1 MIKRTL
7 HFGNPAYLSTKN
19 SQLVLKLPEIENTDL
34 TKKMKEEFVRTF
46 PIEDLG
52 IIIIDHQQITIT
64 SGLIEKLMDNNVMII
79 SCNQNHMP
87 YGLMLPMDKNSVQ
100 SERWRTHLDASLPL
114 KKQLWQQTIQQK
126 IHNQAMVLKNRNG
139 TIIKNMLKW
148 ESEVK
153 SGDSDNMEAR
163 AAAYYWK
170 NLFPESQNFVRN
182 PDGAYPNMLLNYGY
196 AILRAIVARALVSSG
211 LMVQI
216 GIHHHNKYNPYCLAD
231 DIMEPYRPLVDM
243 MVLEIVDNQEA
254 TDTITTLHKQKL
266 LSLPTIDVVIAGK
279 KKPLEIAVST
289 TTASLFK
296 CFSGEARKILYPEI
310 S

>member
-7 HFGNPAYLSTKN
+7 YFGNPAYLSTKN
-19 SQLVLKLPEIENTDL
+19 SQLVLKLPEVENNDL
-34 TKKMKEEFVRTF
+34 PETIKKESVRTF

-79 SCNQNHMP
+79 SCNKSHMP

-100 SERWRTHLDASLPL
+100 SERWRTHLEASQPL

-126 IHNQAMVLKNRNG
+126 IHNQAMVLKNKNG

-163 AAAYYWK
+163 AAVYYWK
-170 NLFPESQNFVRN
+170 NIFSKDFVRD
-182 PDGAYPNMLLNYGY
+182 PDGDYPNMLFNYGY

-231 DIMEPYRPLVDM
+231 DIMEPYRPYVDL
-243 MVLEIVDNQEA
+243 MVLEIIDNQEP
-254 TDTITTLHKQKL
+254 TNTITTYHKQKL
-266 LSLPTIDVVIAGK
+266 LSLPTIDVEIAGK
-279 KKPLEIAVST
+279 KRPLEIAVST

-296 CFSGEARKILYPEI
+296 CFSGEARKILYPEM